1 MFFIGTLLSCKNPD
15 KTHEKSNEKSITVM
29 TPVGV
34 KKPQMFVGKEK
45 FESKKAS
52 NLTNEGI
59 QYVKKG
65 EFLKAEEKFREALIY
80 EPNNP
85 TILNNLGNFE
95 DYMGYK
101 NKAIS
106 FYKQA
111 FISSDSSYY
120 NAIYNLGRIYCKL
133 GEYQESERILNY
145 ILDNFDEPE
154 HQSGSSHLLATV
166 YVQLKDCEKAKIYY
180 LMSKKM
186 FDSVP
191 ELKTLSQELAEEIMA
206 CEDGKID

>member
-1 MFFIGTLLSCKNPD
+1 MPFNSLNVQ
-15 KTHEKSNEKSITVM
+15 EITS
-29 TPVGV
+29 PKISSREIYLGNAGYEED
-34 KKPQMFVGKEK
+34 QGDDGK
-45 FESKKAS
+45 
-52 NLTNEGI
+52 I
-59 QYVKKG
+59 
-65 EFLKAEEKFREALIY
+65 
-80 EPNNP
+80 